1 MLAGLHILQKDS
13 IPMYS
18 AARVSQVM
26 VQEED
31 LEDTEE
37 LRDMVDPEVK
47 DQTAGTVAMV
57 EMQMAEK
64 EEMVDAAETQK
75 HYVL

>member
-1 MLAGLHILQKDS
+1 MT
-13 IPMYS
+13 
-18 AARVSQVM
+18 

-31 LEDTEE
+31 LEETEE

-64 EEMVDAAETQK
+64 VEMVDVAETQK